1 MKMKVTYKFANGEH
15 SDIDIDE
22 RWADELRALDRQE
35 LNNDRA
41 QTRRHCSLNG
51 MDYEG
56 DLFADDGDVLSDFLK
71 RQNAEQLCAAI
82 NSLLPQQKELL
93 HKVFFEG
100 QSVAGIAR
108 EENVNEAAIRGRLK
122 KIYCQIKKNLI

>member
-1 MKMKVTYKFANGEH
+1 MKVTYKFATGEH
-15 SDIDIDE
+15 RDIDIDE
-22 RWADELRALDRQE
+22 RWADELKTLDRQE

-82 NSLLPQQKELL
+82 NSLLPQQKELIQ
-93 HKVFFEG
+93 KVFFEG

-108 EENVNEAAIRGRLK
+108 EEGVGESAVRDRLSRIYM
-122 KIYCQIKKNLI
+122 KIKIFLK